1 MRYISLRLQKIQ
13 ISTYTVS
20 QYGIGAWEWSLII
33 EGVVALM
40 SQKGKHLSLYSK

>member
-13 ISTYTVS
+13 ISIYTVS